1 MSDLYSA
8 LFNMIEV
15 RNQHL
20 QSLQV
25 SEGVTGNLEMRTGNG
40 EVIGEIHEGVL
51 GQLNMTIG
59 DETATIT
66 DNVMGGS
73 KIDFGNGDVI
83 NSYEN
88 IHNGETF
95 HSLTD
100 VVGHTEPNALTGGID
115 FFNGNY
121 EKIAQLSSPDAFGNM
136 DFSYA
141 SIATDMSGFD
151 LASQDWSTIGDSFN
165 VDIDLDS
172 SVDMLSEIFKLFS
185 DWS

>member
-1 MSDLYSA
+1 MSDLYST
-8 LFNMIEV
+8 LFNMIEA

-20 QSLQV
+20 QSLHI
-25 SEGVTGNLEMRTGNG
+25 SEGVTGNMELRTGNG
-40 EVIGEIHEGVL
+40 EVVGEIHESVL
-51 GQLNMTIG
+51 GQLDMTIG
-59 DETATIT
+59 GETATIT

-88 IHNGETF
+88 IYGGETF

-100 VVGHTEPNALTGGID
+100 VVGYTQPNAITGGID
-115 FFNGNY
+115 LFDGNY
-121 EKIAQLSSPDAFGNM
+121 EKIANLSNPDLFGNM

-141 SIATDMSGFD
+141 SIATDISGLD
-151 LASQDWSTIGDSFN
+151 LASQDWSQLGESF
-165 VDIDLDS
+165 DFDFDLDS
-172 SVDMLSEIFKLFS
+172 SVDIVSDLLRMIS

>member
-1 MSDLYSA
+1 MSDLYSS
-8 LFNMIEV
+8 LFQMIEA

-20 QSLQV
+20 QSLHV
-25 SEGVTGNLEMRTGNG
+25 SEGVTGNVELRTGNG

-51 GQLNMTIG
+51 GQWDMTIG

-73 KIDFGNGDVI
+73 KIDFGNGDVL

-88 IHNGETF
+88 IYDGETF

-100 VVGHTEPNALTGGID
+100 VVGYTQPDTVTGGID
-115 FFNGNY
+115 FFDGNY
-121 EKIAQLSSPDAFGNM
+121 EKIAQLSDADIFGNM

-141 SIATDMSGFD
+141 SFADMGGLD
-151 LASQDWSTIGDSFN
+151 LASQDWSALGDAFDF
-165 VDIDLDS
+165 DIDLDS
-172 SVDMLSEIFKLFS
+172 GADILSELLRMIT